1 MNKDD
6 VLKFEG
12 MLREAELQLNLIENQ
27 KNTLIK
33 NLYKEIEQLDDEVFE
48 DYSKNFEIIQSLRKI
63 KQDLVAGS
71 SKLKEI
77 QANQDEILK

>member
-77 QANQDEILK
+77 QAN

>member
-33 NLYKEIEQLDDEVFE
+33 NLYKEIE
-48 DYSKNFEIIQSLRKI
+48 
-63 KQDLVAGS
+63 
-71 SKLKEI
+71 
-77 QANQDEILK
+77 

>member
-12 MLREAELQLNLIENQ
+12 MLRESELQLNLIENQ

-33 NLYKEIEQLDDEVFE
+33 NLYKEIE
-48 DYSKNFEIIQSLRKI
+48 
-63 KQDLVAGS
+63 
-71 SKLKEI
+71 
-77 QANQDEILK
+77 

>member
-33 NLYKEIEQLDDEVFE
+33 NLYKEIEQLDDEFFE